1 MRFHFFRI
9 EGEHLLHAN
18 WPLQTANGLQC
29 HRAHANWPSQTAII
43 TDRTVYNAIQL
54 VRRCA
59 STITKKHATQNPEKD
74 IEKRGELD
82 DEASPTFP
90 QEHGVDKYGGH
101 IPGTAGKALGSSN
114 AQPYFSSRV
123 RMGPW
128 TTEEEEEEQARLH
141 TKNSLSIREY
151 W

>member
-1 MRFHFFRI
+1 VRFLFFRI

-43 TDRTVYNAIQL
+43 TNRTVYNAIQP

-59 STITKKHATQNPEKD
+59 SAITKKHATQNPEKD
-74 IEKRGELD
+74 TQKRGELD

-90 QEHGVDKYGGH
+90 QEHGVDKYGGTYQVLPEKFWDH
-101 IPGTAGKALGSSN
+101 QMPNPTSPHGFEWVLG
-114 AQPYFSSRV
+114 QQRRKKKSR
-123 RMGPW
+123 PD
-128 TTEEEEEEQARLH
+128 
-141 TKNSLSIREY
+141 SIL
-151 W
+151 